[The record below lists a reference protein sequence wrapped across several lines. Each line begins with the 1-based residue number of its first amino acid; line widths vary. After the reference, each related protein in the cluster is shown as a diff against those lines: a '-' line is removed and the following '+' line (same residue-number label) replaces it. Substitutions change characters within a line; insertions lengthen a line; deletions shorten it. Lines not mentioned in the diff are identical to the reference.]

1 MFIRLIIKI
10 IVQTIAEVIA
20 GSRISVIPNAP
31 VHVPHSRIPVFP
43 LFPKF
48 YSSPKIRFFNS
59 FNENFFHGHAQHAM
73 HLPWQA
79 SHKVRCQFSLHL
91 QRRGI
96 VELYYGP
103 L

>member
-59 FNENFFHGHAQHAM
+59 FNEKFLSRARPTRNASAM
-73 HLPWQA
+73 A
-79 SHKVRCQFSLHL
+79 SIS
-91 QRRGI
+91 
-96 VELYYGP
+96 
-103 L
+103 